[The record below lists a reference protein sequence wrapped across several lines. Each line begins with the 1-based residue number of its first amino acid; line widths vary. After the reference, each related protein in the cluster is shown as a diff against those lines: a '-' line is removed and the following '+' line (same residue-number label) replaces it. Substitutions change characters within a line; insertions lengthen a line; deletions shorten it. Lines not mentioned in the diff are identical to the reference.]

1 MENNNDFENEKV
13 NVPENGKG
21 GSDDDNEMEKNIES
35 GKEEN
40 VACNGEEAKN
50 FDEKAE
56 DLDEEGTADSQEK
69 KACAGN
75 TAAGG
80 EQPEGSTLNGTPRYG
95 AAYNPP
101 YYVPNF
107 TYDGSGWQGNGNFGA
122 PPKKQKKKY
131 GIGVIAAVCAV
142 SVLLSVTVGAIAGA
156 IAGGALELT
165 DNGAN
170 EVNIIRSDREI
181 TVSELP
187 GNTGYSNLT
196 VAQVAALVGETVVEI
211 TTTSVQTGSY
221 YGQYIT
227 SGAGSGVIF
236 DQKDT
241 TGYIVTNYHV
251 IEGADKISV
260 RIKNNGEY
268 KDYEATY
275 KAGDAAED
283 IAVIT
288 VSVDSGIT
296 LKKAIFISDSDKL
309 QVGEEVVAIGNP
321 LGQLGGTVTNG
332 IISALDR
339 EITIDDNTM
348 TLLQTNAAI
357 NPGNSGGGL
366 FNMAGELVGIVN
378 AKQSSTGIEGLGFA
392 IPSNKV
398 LSDVKDI
405 LELGYISGRAT
416 LGIEVQYGQYN
427 SATGVFVTNA
437 GSTEFETYDRIVK
450 INDFEI
456 SDMSDYNYAL
466 KKIKVGETVKV
477 DVSRIVGSVFYK
489 TQTVTLTITALEDT
503 SVY

>member
-1 MENNNDFENEKV
+1 MENNNDFENQSF
-13 NVPENGKG
+13 NVSENGKG
-21 GSDDDNEMEKNIES
+21 GSGNDNEMEKNTES

-40 VACNGEEAKN
+40 VARNGEEAKT
-50 FDEKAE
+50 FDEKAKG
-56 DLDEEGTADSQEK
+56 LGEEGTADSQEK
-69 KACAGN
+69 KACAGD
-75 TAAGG
+75 ASSGG
-80 EQPEGSTLNGTPRYG
+80 GQPEGSTLNGTPRYG
-95 AAYNPP
+95 ANYTPP

-107 TYDGSGWQGNGNFGA
+107 TYDGSGQQGGNFGA
-122 PPKKQKKKY
+122 PQKKQKKKY

-142 SVLLSVTVGAIAGA
+142 CVLLSATVGAVAGA
-156 IAGGALELT
+156 IAGGALEIT
-165 DNGAN
+165 DNGVN

-187 GNTGYSNLT
+187 GNTGYSDLT

-211 TTTSVQTGSY
+211 TTTSVQTGNY

-236 DQKDT
+236 DQQGT

-251 IEGADKISV
+251 IEGADEISV

-268 KDYEATY
+268 KDYKATY

-288 VSVDSGIT
+288 VSVDSGVT
-296 LKKAIFISDSDKL
+296 LKKAVFVSDSDKL

-416 LGIEVQYGQYN
+416 LGIVVQYGQYN
-427 SATGVFVTNA
+427 GNTGVFVTDA
-437 GSTEFETYDRIVK
+437 GSTEFKNYDRITK
-450 INDFEI
+450 INDMEI
-456 SDMSDYNYAL
+456 SSMSDYNYAL
-466 KKIKVGETVKV
+466 KKIKVGETVNV
-477 DVSRIVGSVFYK
+477 EVSRSVTYYHY
-489 TQTVTLTITALEDT
+489 QTVPITVTALEDT